1 MNKIRLAEGG
11 RPEIPMQTR
20 LAPVGSVDTAKRT
33 AELVWS
39 QGARIQRYDW
49 WNDEV
54 YFEELSMDP
63 AHIRMGRMQSGAP
76 LLNTHNRWDL
86 AGVIGVVE
94 NASVAAGQGRATVR
108 FSERDDV
115 KPIFNDVAGGII
127 RNVSVGYVV
136 HKYEQSRDDKGVLI
150 MRAVDWEPSEVS
162 LVPVGADAGAGVR
175 TEQREQQRTFPCD
188 IVKTPAVPA
197 TTRSDPSMK
206 TKEELAAEAEAAEKQ
221 KKEEHARAEAV
232 KAAEA
237 KAVEAERTRVT
248 EIGTLVRGQ
257 KLPETLADE
266 MVKAGTSVEEARK
279 RVLDELT
286 KKTAADAIRSGDGG
300 IQTLSDE
307 TVNRRAAM
315 VDALM
320 HRANP
325 QAYKLEERAKPYMG
339 YTLRELMRRCLE
351 IKGVRT
357 DGMSLNR
364 MWERTFES
372 GSDLPAIVLDAAN
385 KSLRAAYEGTPRTF
399 VPWTRQAFASD
410 FKNIN
415 RIQLSGAPSLLQIV
429 PGAEYKRG
437 VVTDGKEVYA
447 LATYGRMLGI
457 NRQTII
463 NDDMNAFTRLPAL
476 CARAA
481 ADMES
486 DTVYGIVTANAALG
500 VDSVALFH
508 ATHNNLTGTGTA
520 IDVTS
525 LGVARALMRKQT
537 GLEGRVINCRP
548 SYLIVPAAKETL
560 AQQYTSVQFV
570 PAQSSTINPFAQGKP
585 DALTPIAEPRLDAN
599 SGTAWYLA
607 SDPNQIDTIEYA
619 YLEGQAG
626 VYMESR
632 MGWEVDG
639 IELKVREDFAAK
651 ALDFRGLYK
660 NNGA

>member
-1 MNKIRLAEGG
+1 MKIRLAEGG
-11 RPEIPMQTR
+11 RQSIPMQTR
-20 LAPVGSVDTAKRT
+20 LAPVGTVDSKTRT

-39 QGARIQRYDW
+39 RGTRVQRYDW
-49 WNDEV
+49 WNDEP

-63 AHIRMGRMQSGAP
+63 AHVRMARMQAGAP
-76 LLNTHNRWDL
+76 LLNTHNRFDL

-94 NASVAAGQGRATVR
+94 SAAVAGGEGRATVR

-115 KPIFNDVAGGII
+115 KPIFQDVAAGII
-127 RNVSVGYVV
+127 RNVSVGYIV
-136 HKYEQSRDDKGVLI
+136 HKYEKSRNPDGVLV
-150 MRAVDWEPSEVS
+150 MRAVDWEPSEIS

-175 TEQREQQRTFPCD
+175 SEQREQQRTFPCEIHD
-188 IVKTPAVPA
+188 PAA
-197 TTRSDPSMK
+197 TATTTRSASTMK
-206 TKEELAAEAEAAEKQ
+206 SPEELAAEKAAAELKLKQEREQKEAQERAAKEAAEN
-221 KKEEHARAEAV
+221 ERARV
-232 KAAEA
+232 L
-237 KAVEAERTRVT
+237 
-248 EIGTLVRGQ
+248 EITGLVRKHG
-257 KLPETLADE
+257 LDE
-266 MVKAGTSVEEARK
+266 KIGDELVKAGTSIEDSRK
-279 RVLDELT
+279 RVLDELA
-286 KKTAADAIRSGDGG
+286 KKDATQPIRSGVEV
-300 IQTLSDE
+300 ITVSDE
-307 TVNRRAAM
+307 TINRRAAM

-325 QAYKLEERAKPYMG
+325 SSYKLEERAKPFVG
-339 YTLRELMRRCLE
+339 YTLRELMRKCLE
-351 IKGVRT
+351 LKGVRT
-357 DGMSLNR
+357 DGMSVTR
-364 MWERTFES
+364 MWERTFEA

-399 VPWTRQAFASD
+399 VPWTRQSFAAD

-415 RIQLSGAPSLLQIV
+415 RIQLSGAPALLQIA
-429 PGAEYKRG
+429 PGGEYKRG

-486 DTVYGIVTANAALG
+486 DTVYGVLTANAALG
-500 VDSVALFH
+500 VDNVALFH
-508 ATHNNLTGTGTA
+508 ATHSNLTSSGTA
-520 IDVTS
+520 IDVTA
-525 LGVARALMRKQT
+525 LGVGRALMRKQV
-537 GLEGRVINCRP
+537 GIEGRVINCRP
-548 SYLIVPAAKETL
+548 SFLIVPAAKETL
-560 AQQYTSVQFV
+560 AQQYTSVSFV

-599 SGTAWYLA
+599 SATAWYLA
-607 SDPNQIDTIEYA
+607 TDPNQIDTIEYA
-619 YLEGQAG
+619 YLEGQQG

-660 NNGA
+660 NVGA